1 MAKETLAFDADVAEG
16 TAVAGFLTQL
26 SLGMQTDRHLAPVVE
41 AAHAMMTEDFILEM
55 GTVAVAAPEN
65 FHHVYE
71 WGEVGKPPFRL
82 WNDEL
87 RGRGANRTAT
97 FSWRPSVRTVPIPEI
112 PAGPAGQQL
121 QQIHTFVWKAPVM
134 EYDLKVNIRPKGS
147 EAIAFPT
154 GDADKP
160 LWFSRTGV
168 TFRPGRYQMANGE
181 SRIRGGTT
189 GHTAGQFTKAWVG
202 WWGGPAGVVA
212 FDRGIRKV
220 IENNINMLPIE
231 KTAMKFRRARTKSFK
246 LNTAASAE
254 KAYAYGQEQAEKW
267 LVDRD
272 RDYYAIAA
280 ARKRHAK

>member
-1 MAKETLAFDADVAEG
+1 MARETLAFDADVAEG

-26 SLGMQTDRHLAPVVE
+26 AMGMQTDRHLAPVVE
-41 AAHAMMTEDFILEM
+41 AAHAMMTEDFLIEM
-55 GTVAVAAPEN
+55 GTVAHAAEES

-71 WGEVGKPPFRL
+71 WGEVGNPAFRL

-97 FSWRPSVRTVPIPEI
+97 FSWRPSVKTVPIPEI
-112 PAGPAGQQL
+112 PAGPTGQQL
-121 QQIHTFVWKAPVM
+121 QQIHTFTWKAPVM
-134 EYDLKVNIRPKGS
+134 EYDLRVNIRPKGAS
-147 EAIAFPT
+147 ALAFPT
-154 GDADKP
+154 GDADNP
-160 LWFSRTGV
+160 LWFSRKGITY
-168 TFRPGRYQMANGE
+168 RPGRFQMANGE

-202 WWGGPAGVVA
+202 WWGGPAGEVS

-220 IENNINMLPIE
+220 IDKNFNMLPIE
-231 KTAMKFRRARTKSFK
+231 KTAMKFRRTKSKVFK
-246 LNTAASAE
+246 LRVATNAG
-254 KAYAYGQEQAEKW
+254 KAYAYGQEQALNW

-280 ARKRHAK
+280 ARKRHGK